1 MILTFFLTGNYDINL
16 YLRVARGNNSRGQLL
31 LMNIE
36 RIEYSKR
43 ALLGSGSL

>member
-1 MILTFFLTGNYDINL
+1 MILTL
-16 YLRVARGNNSRGQLL
+16 YLRVARGNNSQGQLL
-31 LMNIE
+31 LMNRE